1 MEPDDAPLGEIELI
15 SDEHGVAVIGDPATV
30 ELFLASEG
38 LDSKELGLPRLS
50 KALNAGGA
58 LAQGGSEIAANAGR
72 WVKLTEESAQKL
84 KRFKLMKG
92 SSPGTARTV
101 LTQNGKSKGFL
112 ELVKTPGSIAGNPA
126 VLAGVGGIMAQL
138 AMQQAMDEITDYLE
152 TIDKKLDSV
161 LRMQL
166 NQVLAEMDAVD
177 LAIQE
182 AMTVREH
189 VGRVSEVAWSKVQ
202 TTSQSILKTQAL
214 VVRQLRDLASE
225 LEKKQKVGELT
236 DATKETEA
244 DVRKWLAVLARCVQ
258 LHDAVAVLE
267 LDRVLDSA
275 PDELDRYRMGL
286 KAARE
291 SRLAL
296 LASATGDVLERMNT
310 VVEIANAKVL
320 RHPSASPALALT
332 GNRVAIGVIEFHET
346 VGIDASVQLAEGKE
360 WALAVAE
367 VKDKALD
374 AGGDGYDAAK
384 RFGNETYDRA
394 RTATSRV
401 SAQVSER
408 ISRWRK
414 R

>member
-15 SDEHGVAVIGDPATV
+15 SDEHGVAVVGDAAMV

-38 LDSKELGLPRLS
+38 LESKELGLPRLS
-50 KALNAGGA
+50 RALNAGGA

-84 KRFKLMKG
+84 KKFKLMKG

-101 LTQNGKSKGFL
+101 LTQHGKSKGFL
-112 ELVKTPGSIAGNPA
+112 ELVKTPGSVAGNPA

-182 AMTVREH
+182 AMTVREY

-202 TTSQSILKTQAL
+202 ATSQSILKTQAL
-214 VVRQLRDLASE
+214 AVRQLRDLATE
-225 LEKKQKVGELT
+225 LEKKQKVGELI
-236 DATKETEA
+236 DATKETEV

-267 LDRVLDSA
+267 LDRVLDCA

-296 LASATGDVLERMNT
+296 LASTTGDVLERMNT

-332 GNRVAIGVIEFHET
+332 GNRVASGVIEFQET
-346 VGIDASVQLAEGKE
+346 VGIKASVQLAEGKK

-374 AGGDGYDAAK
+374 AGGEGYVAAK

-394 RTATSRV
+394 RTAGSRV

-408 ISRWRK
+408 TSRWRK

>member
-1 MEPDDAPLGEIELI
+1 M
-15 SDEHGVAVIGDPATV
+15 
-30 ELFLASEG
+30 
-38 LDSKELGLPRLS
+38 
-50 KALNAGGA
+50 
-58 LAQGGSEIAANAGR
+58 
-72 WVKLTEESAQKL
+72 KLTEESAQKL
-84 KRFKLMKG
+84 KKFKLMKG

-152 TIDKKLDSV
+152 TIDKKLDNV

-182 AMTVREH
+182 AITVREH

-202 TTSQSILKTQAL
+202 ATSQSILKTQAL
-214 VVRQLRDLASE
+214 AVRQLRDLATE
-225 LEKKQKVGELT
+225 LEDKQKVGELI

-291 SRLAL
+291 DRLAL
-296 LASATGDVLERMNT
+296 LASATADVLERMNA

-332 GNRVAIGVIEFHET
+332 GNRVATGVIEFHET
-346 VGIDASVQLAEGKE
+346 VGIEAGVQPAEGKK

-374 AGGDGYDAAK
+374 ARVDGYDAAK

-394 RTATSRV
+394 RTASSRV
-401 SAQVSER
+401 SAHVSER
-408 ISRWRK
+408 TSRWRK